1 MRDRLVIFLIFAVIS
16 FSLPFITGQEAKA
29 AAVFPEEITLFREK
43 TGEIITI
50 SAKDYITG
58 CVSAQIPIDYEQQ
71 ALNAQAAAAATYA
84 LRLMAD
90 ADRVGESP
98 WGEAD
103 LSDSAALCQ
112 SYFDYDQCIESYSEE
127 YKEFLPK
134 IEAAADYGL
143 SHILTYE
150 KEPIYAVYH
159 SVNTGKTASPEIIWG
174 RSLPYLKP
182 VESPWDKSYINYE
195 CSNEMT
201 TEEAR
206 KLLVKHKSDIEIPA
220 DFGKWFS
227 EINVN
232 ESGYVI
238 SLRLGKT
245 LLSGGDMWRIFGL
258 RSPAFEISYTDNIF
272 TFKTRGYGHCAGL
285 SQYGANEMAKEG
297 KTAADILKYYYSGVE
312 IS

>member
-1 MRDRLVIFLIFAVIS
+1 MRDGLIILLIFAIIS
-16 FSLPFITGQEAKA
+16 FSLPLISVQESKA
-29 AAVFPEEITLFREK
+29 AAVFPEEITLLREK
-43 TGEIITI
+43 TGEIVTL
-50 SAKDYITG
+50 SGKDYIKG
-58 CVSAQIPIDYEQQ
+58 CISAQIPIDYEQQ

-84 LRLMAD
+84 LRLMED
-90 ADRVGESP
+90 TRESEAP

-103 LSDSAALCQ
+103 LSDSAAACQ
-112 SYFDYDQCIESYSEE
+112 SYFDYEECIGSYGEE
-127 YKEFLPK
+127 YNEFLPK
-134 IEAAADYGL
+134 IEAAATFGL
-143 SHILTYE
+143 SHIITYE

-174 RSLPYLKP
+174 RSFPYLKP

-206 KLLVKHKSDIEIPA
+206 RLLISHKSDIEIPA

-238 SLRLGKT
+238 SLHLGKI

-258 RSPAFEISYTDNIF
+258 RSPAFEISYADNVF
-272 TFKTRGYGHCAGL
+272 TFKTKGYGHGVGL
-285 SQYGANEMAKEG
+285 SQYGANEMAKSG
-297 KTAADILKYYYSGVE
+297 KNAEEILKYYYSGVE

>member
-1 MRDRLVIFLIFAVIS
+1 MRDGLIILLIFAIIS
-16 FSLPFITGQEAKA
+16 FSLPLISVQEAKA
-29 AAVFPEEITLFREK
+29 AAVFPEKITLLREK
-43 TGEIITI
+43 TGEIVTL
-50 SAKDYITG
+50 SGKDYIKG
-58 CVSAQIPIDYEQQ
+58 CISAQIPIDYEQQ

-90 ADRVGESP
+90 TRESEAP

-103 LSDSAALCQ
+103 LSDSAAACQ
-112 SYFDYDQCIESYSEE
+112 SYFDYEECIESYGEE
-127 YKEFLPK
+127 YNEFLPK
-134 IEAAADYGL
+134 IEAAATFGL
-143 SHILTYE
+143 SHIITYE

-174 RSLPYLKP
+174 RSFPYLKP

-206 KLLVKHKSDIEIPA
+206 RLLISHKSDIEIPA

-238 SLRLGKT
+238 SLHLGKT

-258 RSPAFEISYTDNIF
+258 RSPAFEISYADNVF
-272 TFKTRGYGHCAGL
+272 TFKTKGYGHGVGL
-285 SQYGANEMAKEG
+285 SQYGANEMAKSG
-297 KTAADILKYYYSGVE
+297 KNAEEILKYYYSGVE

>member
-1 MRDRLVIFLIFAVIS
+1 MRDRLVIFLIFAIIS
-16 FSLPFITGQEAKA
+16 FSLPLITVQEAKGA
-29 AAVFPEEITLFREK
+29 AIFPEEVTLFREK
-43 TGEIITI
+43 TGETVTLT
-50 SAKDYITG
+50 AKDYIKG

-84 LRLMAD
+84 LRLMTD
-90 ADRVGESP
+90 ANKSEAP

-103 LSDSAALCQ
+103 LSDSAATCQ
-112 SYFDYDQCIESYSEE
+112 SYFDYDQCIESYGEE
-127 YKEFLPK
+127 YKDYLPK
-134 IEAAADYGL
+134 IEAAAEYGL
-143 SHILTYE
+143 SHIITYE
-150 KEPIYAVYH
+150 REPIYAVYH

-174 RSLPYLKP
+174 RSFPYLKP
-182 VESPWDKSYINYE
+182 VESPWDKGYINYE
-195 CSNEMT
+195 CSNELT

-206 KLLVKHKSDIEIPA
+206 KLLVSHKSDIEIPA

-258 RSPAFEISYTDNIF
+258 RSPAFEISYTDNVF
-272 TFKTRGYGHCAGL
+272 TFKTKGYGHGVGL
-285 SQYGANEMAKEG
+285 SQYGANEMAKSG
-297 KTAADILKYYYSGVE
+297 KTAEDILKYYYSGVE